1 MLTQPHPNLSPT
13 YMSLTAFKAALF
25 RELPGPE
32 QK

>member
-1 MLTQPHPNLSPT
+1 MLTQPHPNLHVT
-13 YMSLTAFKAALF
+13 HFTAFKATLF